1 MKDYYYYGKKEKKK
15 IFYLSMG
22 QTNITI
28 INEILV
34 DCGSKA
40 TLPLTISR
48 YIFKSSAK
56 DSTCRSME
64 TILQG
69 GPHLGS

>member
-1 MKDYYYYGKKEKKK
+1 
-15 IFYLSMG
+15 MG